1 MAKASN
7 TELDLP
13 MRSFKDQKS
22 WEKWLATN
30 HAKSPGI
37 WMQIAKK
44 DSGIAS
50 VDYPQ
55 ALDVALCYGW
65 IDGQKRPYNDEYWL
79 QRFTPRGP
87 RSLWSKINTGKVDLL
102 IKSGRMQP
110 PGLAAIE
117 AAKADGRWESAYA
130 PSSTTEVPPE
140 LQAALDEHPKAK
152 AFFETLRGANRYA
165 VLFRLQTAKKPE
177 TRAKRIADFIDRFE
191 RGETVYDRQ
200 KALAAARKAKATKRK
215 R

>member
-13 MRSFKDQKS
+13 MRSFKDQKT

-30 HAKSPGI
+30 HSKSPGI

-65 IDGQKRPYNDEYWL
+65 IDGQKRPYDDEYWL

-87 RSLWSKINTGKVDLL
+87 RSLWSKVNTGKVDLL

-140 LQAALDEHPKAK
+140 LEAALDEHPKAK

-200 KALAAARKAKATKRK
+200 KALAAAKKAKATKRK

>member
-1 MAKASN
+1 
-7 TELDLP
+7 
-13 MRSFKDQKS
+13 
-22 WEKWLATN
+22 
-30 HAKSPGI
+30 
-37 WMQIAKK
+37 
-44 DSGIAS
+44 
-50 VDYPQ
+50 
-55 ALDVALCYGW
+55 
-65 IDGQKRPYNDEYWL
+65 
-79 QRFTPRGP
+79 
-87 RSLWSKINTGKVDLL
+87 
-102 IKSGRMQP
+102 MQP

-177 TRAKRIADFIDRFE
+177 TRAKRVADFIDRFE

-200 KALAAARKAKATKRK
+200 KALAAAKKAKAAKK
-215 R
+215 KP